1 MKKRSLLKIYARIL
15 EWASIVTGL
24 VLVGSCTTVGF
35 KGGVQSGLMMFAVT
49 ILIAAVLIGTVFL
62 LTTTSTDVMDLK
74 SDRDA
79 RGGDSRRE
87 SEPL

>member
-15 EWASIVTGL
+15 EWASIVAGL

-35 KGGVQSGLMMFAVT
+35 KSGVQSGLMMFAVT

-87 SEPL
+87 SEPS